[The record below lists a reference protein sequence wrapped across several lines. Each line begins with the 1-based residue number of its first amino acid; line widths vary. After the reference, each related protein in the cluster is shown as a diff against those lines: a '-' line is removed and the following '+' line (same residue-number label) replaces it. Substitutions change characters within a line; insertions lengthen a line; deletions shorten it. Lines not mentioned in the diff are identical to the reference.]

1 MEPKIM
7 LTLLEDKQLLSVG
20 RDCLVEGEKDGGKYI
35 GSGSFGS
42 VGVIC
47 LKDEIQSVDCKHIMK
62 AIDLSLVSIGEAIN
76 EGKGAK
82 LASDNG
88 VGPKFIKAFECSTS
102 KGNFYFIISERY
114 DMTIGEFLEEYESEE
129 SIKSL
134 KESLLLLMSTCISN
148 GFYHSDL
155 CTDIP
160 GDRDQSGVNEGN
172 IMLKVTDGGIVKD
185 AKLIDFDNCS
195 ISFNKEHTKLIKE
208 SWCCLWKYLIDDY
221 ESFKEYTLDIKEIEE
236 MCGYDY
242 IRKR

>member
-7 LTLLEDKQLLSVG
+7 LTLLEDKQLSVD
-20 RDCLVEGEKDGGKYI
+20 RDCLAEGEKDGGRYI
-35 GSGSFGS
+35 GSGDFGS

-47 LKDEIQSVDCKHIMK
+47 LKDEVQSVDCKHIIK
-62 AIDLSLVSIGEAIN
+62 AMDLSRVSIGDAIN

-88 VGPKFIKAFECSTS
+88 VGPKFIKAFKCSTS
-102 KGNFYFIISERY
+102 KGDFYFIISKRY
-114 DMTIGEFLEEYESEE
+114 DMTIGEFLEEYESED

-160 GDRDQSGVNEGN
+160 EDRDASGVNEGN
-172 IMLKVTDGGIVKD
+172 IMLKVAKGGIVED

-195 ISFNKEHTKLIKE
+195 ISFSKEYTKLIKE
-208 SWCCLWKYLIDDY
+208 SWCCLWKYLIHDY
-221 ESFKEYTLDIKEIEE
+221 ESFEEYTLDIKEIEE